1 MRKWLVI
8 IALIVLVCGTFVWYV
23 GNRNTPGRQFL
34 TAYNGYR
41 DVPRPDASKLD
52 EWDRQLKEA
61 YQTIRDAITA
71 GDKTAAK
78 NHLTP
83 FTEITGAQADFF
95 QAQATAHKKEAAL
108 LPDMKTKANALSGE
122 PRTLATRLVT
132 EEAELLKLGE
142 ELNNG
147 SLSELNL
154 WHELGNNFTSF
165 LNAEIDG
172 TKFLSEESQIGK
184 RIETVRQGQ
193 AAPGAAAQGLVK
205 KINADWKALKP
216 LL

>member
-1 MRKWLVI
+1 MRKGLFVTAIVVI
-8 IALIVLVCGTFVWYV
+8 VCGAFVWFV
-23 GNRNTPGRQFL
+23 STRNNPERQFL

-41 DVPRPDASKLD
+41 AVPRPDAGKLD

-61 YQTIRDAITA
+61 YQTMKDAITA

-95 QAQATAHKKEAAL
+95 KAQATAHKKEAGL
-108 LPDMKTKANALSGE
+108 LPDLNTKASALKGE
-122 PRTLATRLVT
+122 KKTLATRLVN
-132 EEAELLKLGE
+132 EEADLLKLGE

-147 SLSELNL
+147 SLTELNL

-165 LNAEIDG
+165 LNGEIDG
-172 TKFLSEESQIGK
+172 TKFLSEETQIGQ
-184 RIETVRQGQ
+184 RIETARKGQ
-193 AAPGAAAQGLVK
+193 AAPGAAAQEIIK
-205 KINADWKALKP
+205 KINADWNALKSSP
-216 LL
+216 